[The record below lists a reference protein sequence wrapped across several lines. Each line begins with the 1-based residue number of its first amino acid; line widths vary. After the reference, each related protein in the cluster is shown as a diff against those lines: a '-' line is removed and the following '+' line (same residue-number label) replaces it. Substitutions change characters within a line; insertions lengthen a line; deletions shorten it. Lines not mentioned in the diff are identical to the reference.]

1 MNEKRQERQADF
13 VFSCRLAILS
23 FLTYNLRWVIEV
35 VKLLGKTIRQLSEEL
50 QLSKQAINQRISSI
64 KDFRSKHTHKVKNH
78 LEIDEQ
84 GVKMLAN
91 FDKQKRQ
98 DQQVNRQERQAEND
112 KQDKKK
118 TNIND
123 VLLKQLDVKDQQ
135 ISKLQ
140 KSLDQQQQLQLATLA
155 ENRQLK
161 GHIQKLSGL
170 LESSN
175 STQKRQATR
184 KNGNLSNG
192 ANSSNTKD
200 KNDKQEKNRVVD
212 DEKQKKIHKNKINNS
227 WRHFW

>member
-1 MNEKRQERQADF
+1 M
-13 VFSCRLAILS
+13 
-23 FLTYNLRWVIEV
+23 

-64 KDFRSKHTHKVKNH
+64 KDFRSKYTHKVKNH

-84 GVKMLAN
+84 GVKILAN

-140 KSLDQQQQLQLATLA
+140 KSLDQQQQLQLATLT

-227 WRHFW
+227 WWHFWWKLKGVD